1 MIEVKSRDISK
12 SMYDLFAK
20 LKLSSEYGMMVRSL
34 SDEDKELI
42 KKAYKSEKS
51 NIYVDTD
58 SSQLGG

>member
-1 MIEVKSRDISK
+1 MIEVKSKDT

>member
-12 SMYDLFAK
+12 SMYDVFAK
-20 LKLSSEYGMMVRSL
+20 LKLSSAYGMMVRLL

>member
-1 MIEVKSRDISK
+1 MIEVKSHDS

-20 LKLSSEYGMMVRSL
+20 IKLSSAYGMMVTTL

-42 KKAYKSEKS
+42 KEAYKSEKS
-51 NIYVDTD
+51 NVYADTD